1 MGSGIKE
8 SNSEI
13 GRIDYLR
20 NKFGKLSSEEL
31 HQRINTPKLRRMLE
45 DYSPS
50 KKATEWQGEDPYFG
64 IDAYTDKIYPKGSVL
79 YAGEPFPT
87 GYFTT
92 KEALD
97 NVGVDAHKV
106 FEGLQVKPYW
116 GKGMFNA
123 IFRDKMVGYELKVD
137 ITGAN
142 GIAKNNT
149 QFWRGRLEQIFMPD
163 LKELIHNKYL
173 KRLSG
178 TEIKL
183 TNTEMPFSEYKKIIE
198 KIKALGGKGF

>member
-8 SNSEI
+8 SDSEI

-50 KKATEWQGEDPYFG
+50 KKAAEWQGGDPYFG
-64 IDAYTDKIYPKGSVL
+64 IDACTDKIYPKGSVL

-92 KEALD
+92 KEVLD

-116 GKGMFNA
+116 GKGMSNA
-123 IFRDKMVGYELKVD
+123 VFRDKMVGYELKVD

-149 QFWRGRLEQIFMPD
+149 QFGGGGLEQIFMPD

-173 KRLSG
+173 KRLSE

-198 KIKALGGKGF
+198 KIKALGGRGF